1 MAIVTK
7 ETVEKAKAMN
17 LIFIDKDLYANA
29 QALIEIH
36 RIRTG
41 IKPKTTA
48 ADQVRLCTFLD
59 SQEPCE

>member
-7 ETVEKAKAMN
+7 KTVEKAQAMN
-17 LIFIDKDLYANA
+17 LSIIDKDLYANA

-36 RIRTG
+36 RLRTG
-41 IKPKTTA
+41 VKPKTTA

-59 SQEPCE
+59 TQESCE